1 MIFEHDDLVFSV
13 QSIVLLD
20 QKTYVASTQSRGV
33 DSISFRFTADS
44 VLESNGKVFKLS
56 DNSICFVPADT
67 SFSGNLKNDK
77 RIVIHFNLLN
87 YKFDL
92 VEVFNPSN
100 PEKLAV
106 LFAQAYECWTRADA
120 SCKYRI
126 SGILNLI
133 FAELYEDNCPTKKS
147 NTKIADSVKYINQ
160 NLYSSNLSLSDAAK
174 KSFVSYTYFGKL
186 FRKEFGISPKEYV
199 IRKRIEYATSL
210 ILAGD
215 CSLKEVA
222 IYSGYNDYKLFF
234 MEFKRLTGQI
244 PSEYSGSFNK

>member
-1 MIFEHDDLVFSV
+1 MF
-13 QSIVLLD
+13 
-20 QKTYVASTQSRGV
+20 
-33 DSISFRFTADS
+33 
-44 VLESNGKVFKLS
+44 
-56 DNSICFVPADT
+56 
-67 SFSGNLKNDK
+67 
-77 RIVIHFNLLN
+77 
-87 YKFDL
+87 
-92 VEVFNPSN
+92 
-100 PEKLAV
+100 
-106 LFAQAYECWTRADA
+106 
-120 SCKYRI
+120 
-126 SGILNLI
+126 
-133 FAELYEDNCPTKKS
+133 KKS

-160 NLYSSNLSLSDAAK
+160 NLYSSNLSLSEAEK

-244 PSEYSGSFNK
+244 PSEYSGSLNK